1 MLAFE
6 TMQTL
11 KKRHK
16 DMNSKSKMDIRQRF
30 EKEAFVHLNELFGAG
45 LRLTRNPGDAED
57 LVQET
62 FMKAFSNFHQYKQ
75 GTNCRAWLFRILMNT
90 FINGYRRRTKEREI
104 LKKKEVGIIRNE
116 LVNKEGFEWHSDPTK
131 VSSKNAL
138 SHQVRDALDS
148 LPEEFRTVVLLADL
162 HEFAYK
168 DIAQI
173 MSTPIGTVMSRL
185 FRGRRMLR
193 KKLATYAKSQ
203 GLVLKS
209 VGGQA

>member
-1 MLAFE
+1 M
-6 TMQTL
+6 TSN
-11 KKRHK
+11 KN
-16 DMNSKSKMDIRQRF
+16 MNIRERF
-30 EKEAFVHLNELFGAG
+30 EKEAFIHLNELYGAG

-62 FMKAFSNFHQYKQ
+62 FMKAFSNFHQFKE

-90 FINGYRRRTKEREI
+90 FINGYRRRVKEREI
-104 LKKKEVGIIRNE
+104 LKKKEVGLIRNE
-116 LVNKEGFEWHSDPTK
+116 LVSKVGFEWNSDPSK

-138 SHQVRDALDS
+138 SQQVRDALDS
-148 LPEEFRTVVLLADL
+148 LPEEFRSVVLLADL
-162 HEFAYK
+162 HEFPYK

-193 KKLATYAKSQ
+193 KKLASYAQSQ
-203 GLVLKS
+203 GLVLKE
-209 VGGQA
+209 VARQA

>member
-1 MLAFE
+1 M
-6 TMQTL
+6 T
-11 KKRHK
+11 
-16 DMNSKSKMDIRQRF
+16 SKSKMDIRKRF
-30 EKEAFVHLNELFGAG
+30 EKEAFVHLNELYGAG

-62 FMKAFSNFHQYKQ
+62 FMKAFSNFHQYKE

-116 LVNKEGFEWHSDPTK
+116 LVSKEGFEWSSDPTK

-138 SHQVRDALDS
+138 SHQVRSALDS

-162 HEFAYK
+162 HDFAYK

-193 KKLATYAKSQ
+193 KKLTTYAKSQ
-203 GLVLKS
+203 GLMLKS
-209 VGGQA
+209 MSRQA

>member
-1 MLAFE
+1 
-6 TMQTL
+6 
-11 KKRHK
+11 
-16 DMNSKSKMDIRQRF
+16 
-30 EKEAFVHLNELFGAG
+30 
-45 LRLTRNPGDAED
+45 
-57 LVQET
+57 
-62 FMKAFSNFHQYKQ
+62 MKAFSNFHQYKE

-104 LKKKEVGIIRNE
+104 LKKKEVGAIRNE
-116 LVNKEGFEWHSDPTK
+116 LVNKEGFEWNSDPTK

-162 HEFAYK
+162 HDFAYK

-193 KKLATYAKSQ
+193 KKLSTYAKTQ
-203 GLVLKS
+203 GLMLKS
-209 VGGQA
+209 VSG

>member
-1 MLAFE
+1 M
-6 TMQTL
+6 TTIP
-11 KKRHK
+11 
-16 DMNSKSKMDIRQRF
+16 KMDIRKRF
-30 EKEAFVHLNELFGAG
+30 EKEAFVHLNELYGAG

-62 FMKAFSNFHQYKQ
+62 FMKAFSNFHQYKE

-104 LKKKEVGIIRNE
+104 LKKKEVGAIRNE
-116 LVNKEGFEWHSDPTK
+116 LVNKEGFEWNSDPTK

-162 HEFAYK
+162 HDFAYK

-193 KKLATYAKSQ
+193 KKLSTYAKTQ
-203 GLVLKS
+203 GLMLKS
-209 VGGQA
+209 VSG

>member
-1 MLAFE
+1 M
-6 TMQTL
+6 TTIP
-11 KKRHK
+11 
-16 DMNSKSKMDIRQRF
+16 KMDIRKRF
-30 EKEAFVHLNELFGAG
+30 EKEAFVHLNELYGAG

-62 FMKAFSNFHQYKQ
+62 FMKAFSNFHQYKE

-104 LKKKEVGIIRNE
+104 LKKKEVGAIRNE
-116 LVNKEGFEWHSDPTK
+116 LVNKEGFEWNSDPTK

-162 HEFAYK
+162 HDFAYK

-193 KKLATYAKSQ
+193 KKLSTYAKSQ
-203 GLVLKS
+203 GLMLKS
-209 VGGQA
+209 VSG